1 MPPPKIPAAELGTLR
16 ASAVQDSLDP
26 SDKPASPALHLDVT
40 PAATAQR
47 AGDDDRLL
55 TDDVLVARVRS
66 GETALFEILMR
77 RHNQTL
83 FRATRAILRSDDEA
97 EDVMQH
103 AYLRALEHLGEYEG
117 RARFSTWL
125 TRIAV
130 YEALGRLR
138 KRRRLEQLSDHDID
152 TEDSMAV
159 KPRTPE
165 QRASDAELRTITEA
179 AIDELPHD
187 FRVVFVLRAVE
198 QMSVAEV
205 SECLEIPPETV
216 KTRFFRARQRL
227 RLSLI
232 EQLDTAAQSVYEFHL
247 VRCDRVVTRVF
258 ETLGISRGERHH
270 TADQSD
276 GS

>member
-1 MPPPKIPAAELGTLR
+1 MN
-16 ASAVQDSLDP
+16 QP
-26 SDKPASPALHLDVT
+26 SDKIAAPSGHTSVT
-40 PAATAQR
+40 SSLIGR
-47 AGDDDRLL
+47 RGREDDRLL
-55 TDDVLVARVRS
+55 TDDELVARVQA
-66 GETALFEILMR
+66 GETAVFEILMR

-138 KRRRLEQLSDHDID
+138 RQRRLEQLSDHDID

-159 KPRTPE
+159 KPPTPE

-179 AIDELPHD
+179 AIDALPQD

-205 SECLEIPPETV
+205 SECLEIPQETV

-232 EQLDTAAQSVYEFHL
+232 EQLDSAAQSAYEFHL
-247 VRCDRVVTRVF
+247 LRCDRVVTRVF
-258 ETLGISRGERHH
+258 ETLGLPPEERR
-270 TADQSD
+270 
-276 GS
+276 

>member
-1 MPPPKIPAAELGTLR
+1 MN
-16 ASAVQDSLDP
+16 QP
-26 SDKPASPALHLDVT
+26 SDKIATSSGHDGEASAPT
-40 PAATAQR
+40 GPSG
-47 AGDDDRLL
+47 AGDDRLL
-55 TDDVLVARVRS
+55 TDDVLVARVRA

-138 KRRRLEQLSDHDID
+138 RQRRLEQLSDHDID

-159 KPRTPE
+159 KPPTPE
-165 QRASDAELRTITEA
+165 QRVSDAELRLITEA
-179 AIDELPHD
+179 AIDALPPD

-205 SECLEIPPETV
+205 SDCLEIPQETV

-227 RLSLI
+227 RVSLL
-232 EQLDTAAQSVYEFHL
+232 EQLDTAAHSAYAFQL
-247 VRCDRVVTRVF
+247 TRCDRVVARVF
-258 ETLGISRGERHH
+258 ESLGLSQGER
-270 TADQSD
+270 
-276 GS
+276 G

>member
-1 MPPPKIPAAELGTLR
+1 MSE
-16 ASAVQDSLDP
+16 P
-26 SDKPASPALHLDVT
+26 SDKIASENTNAPAPSAPT
-40 PAATAQR
+40 PGAE
-47 AGDDDRLL
+47 GDDRLL
-55 TDDVLVARVRS
+55 SDDVLVARIQG
-66 GETALFEILMR
+66 GETAVFEILMR
-77 RHNQTL
+77 RHNRTL

-103 AYLRALEHLGEYEG
+103 AYLRAIEHLGEYEG

-138 KRRRLEQLSDHDID
+138 RQRRLEQLSDHDID
-152 TEDSMAV
+152 TEDSMSV
-159 KPRTPE
+159 KPPTPE
-165 QRASDAELRTITEA
+165 QRVSDAELRTITEA
-179 AIDELPHD
+179 AIDALPRD
-187 FRVVFVLRAVE
+187 FRMVFVLRAVE

-232 EQLDTAAQSVYEFHL
+232 ERLDTAAQAAFEFHL
-247 VRCDRVVTRVF
+247 VRCDRVVAGVF
-258 ETLGISRGERHH
+258 ENLRLAR
-270 TADQSD
+270 Q
-276 GS
+276 

>member
-1 MPPPKIPAAELGTLR
+1 M
-16 ASAVQDSLDP
+16 SQP
-26 SDKPASPALHLDVT
+26 SDKIATEQTDV
-40 PAATAQR
+40 AATSAL
-47 AGDDDRLL
+47 APGAEEDHRLL
-55 TDDVLVARVRS
+55 SDDVLVARVK
-66 GETALFEILMR
+66 GGNTALFEVLMR

-103 AYLRALEHLGEYEG
+103 AYLRAIEHLAEYEG

-138 KRRRLEQLSDHDID
+138 RQRRLEQLSDHDID

-159 KPRTPE
+159 KPPTPE
-165 QRASDAELRTITEA
+165 QSVSDAELRTITEA
-179 AIDELPHD
+179 AIDALPRD
-187 FRVVFVLRAVE
+187 FRMVFVLRAVE

-227 RLSLI
+227 RVSLI
-232 EQLDTAAQSVYEFHL
+232 ERLDTAAQTAFEFHL
-247 VRCDRVVTRVF
+247 VRCDRVVAGVF
-258 ETLGISRGERHH
+258 ESLGVAREHN
-270 TADQSD
+270 
-276 GS
+276 

>member
-1 MPPPKIPAAELGTLR
+1 MN
-16 ASAVQDSLDP
+16 QP
-26 SDKPASPALHLDVT
+26 SDKIAAPSGHPSVT
-40 PAATAQR
+40 SSLSGRPGR
-47 AGDDDRLL
+47 EDDRLL
-55 TDDVLVARVRS
+55 TDDELVARVLA
-66 GETALFEILMR
+66 GDTAVFEILMR

-138 KRRRLEQLSDHDID
+138 RQRRLEQLSDHDID

-159 KPRTPE
+159 KPPTPE

-179 AIDELPHD
+179 AIDALPQD

-205 SECLEIPPETV
+205 SECLEIPQETV

-232 EQLDTAAQSVYEFHL
+232 EQLDSAAQSAYEFHL
-247 VRCDRVVTRVF
+247 LRCDRVVTRVF
-258 ETLGISRGERHH
+258 ETLGPPPEERR
-270 TADQSD
+270 
-276 GS
+276 

>member
-1 MPPPKIPAAELGTLR
+1 MN
-16 ASAVQDSLDP
+16 QP
-26 SDKPASPALHLDVT
+26 SDKIAST
-40 PAATAQR
+40 PGVSSSLTGKPEQ
-47 AGDDDRLL
+47 GDDRLL
-55 TDDVLVARVRS
+55 ADDALVARVQA
-66 GETALFEILMR
+66 GETTVFEILMR

-138 KRRRLEQLSDHDID
+138 RQRRLDQLSDHDID
-152 TEDSMAV
+152 IEDSMAV
-159 KPRTPE
+159 KPPTPE
-165 QRASDAELRTITEA
+165 QRASDAELRIITEA
-179 AIDELPHD
+179 AIDALPPD

-205 SECLEIPPETV
+205 SECLEIPQETV

-227 RLSLI
+227 RVSLL
-232 EQLDTAAQSVYEFHL
+232 EQLDSAAQSAYEFHL

-258 ETLGISRGERHH
+258 GTLGLPPAERR
-270 TADQSD
+270 
-276 GS
+276 

>member
-1 MPPPKIPAAELGTLR
+1 M
-16 ASAVQDSLDP
+16 SHP
-26 SDKPASPALHLDVT
+26 SDKIATTAGHFGVT
-40 PAATAQR
+40 SDRTGAAVTEA
-47 AGDDDRLL
+47 DRLL
-55 TDDVLVARVRS
+55 PDDVLVARVRS
-66 GETALFEILMR
+66 GETALFEVLMR

-138 KRRRLEQLSDHDID
+138 RQRRLEQLSDHDID

-159 KPRTPE
+159 KPPTPE
-165 QRASDAELRTITEA
+165 QRVSDAELRIITEA
-179 AIDELPHD
+179 AIDALPRD

-205 SECLEIPPETV
+205 SECLDIPQDTV

-232 EQLDTAAQSVYEFHL
+232 EQLDTAAQSAYAFHL
-247 VRCDRVVTRVF
+247 VRCDRVVSGVF
-258 ETLGISRGERHH
+258 TSLGVSRER
-270 TADQSD
+270 S
-276 GS
+276 

>member
-1 MPPPKIPAAELGTLR
+1 MPPPKIPPSELRALH
-16 ASAVQDSLDP
+16 ASAVQTPLEP
-26 SDKPASPALHLDVT
+26 SNQLATSFANPGLT
-40 PAATAQR
+40 PNAAVQHV
-47 AGDDDRLL
+47 GDDDRLL

-117 RARFSTWL
+117 RARFYTWL

-152 TEDSMAV
+152 TEGSMAL

-258 ETLGISRGERHH
+258 EALRR
-270 TADQSD
+270 AR
-276 GS
+276 